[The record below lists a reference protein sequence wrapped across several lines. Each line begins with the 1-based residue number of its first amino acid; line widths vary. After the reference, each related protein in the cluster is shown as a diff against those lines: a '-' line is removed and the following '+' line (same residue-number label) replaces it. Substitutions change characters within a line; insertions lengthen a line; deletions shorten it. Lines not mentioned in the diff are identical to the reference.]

1 MFSSLK
7 IGLVLVMLAGAGGGY
22 LYVNK
27 LQKDNAVLKTNQI
40 KLETAVQESNQ
51 VIEQQ
56 TKDLK
61 KIRSTLK
68 KVEEVNAKLQ
78 ADRDALNNRLGSV
91 VNNSL
96 RAVLGRAPLQAVISD
111 RREQL
116 MAEVSGLVA
125 ERATQFG
132 ISIEEVRIKKADL
145 PSENS
150 EAIYRR
156 MQTERQQE
164 AAQIRAVGEE
174 KSRFIR
180 AEAEKNKT
188 ILLAEAQRDGDILRG
203 QGDAEKNKI
212 LGKAFSQDPEF
223 FSFYRSMQAY
233 SRALSE
239 GDTTMVLSPK
249 SDFFGVNC
257 SLSNYFVF

>member
-78 ADRDALNNRLGSV
+78 ADRAALEQKTPTSYCARKNQPIGAHANR
-91 VNNSL
+91 
-96 RAVLGRAPLQAVISD
+96 
-111 RREQL
+111 
-116 MAEVSGLVA
+116 
-125 ERATQFG
+125 
-132 ISIEEVRIKKADL
+132 K
-145 PSENS
+145 
-150 EAIYRR
+150 
-156 MQTERQQE
+156 
-164 AAQIRAVGEE
+164 
-174 KSRFIR
+174 
-180 AEAEKNKT
+180 
-188 ILLAEAQRDGDILRG
+188 
-203 QGDAEKNKI
+203 
-212 LGKAFSQDPEF
+212 
-223 FSFYRSMQAY
+223 
-233 SRALSE
+233 E
-239 GDTTMVLSPK
+239 GGFL
-249 SDFFGVNC
+249 
-257 SLSNYFVF
+257 

>member
-78 ADRDALNNRLGSV
+78 ADRDALNKRLGKHDIG
-91 VNNSL
+91 NL
-96 RAVLGRAPLQAVISD
+96 
-111 RREQL
+111 
-116 MAEVSGLVA
+116 AENKPGLVEKIINKA
-125 ERATQFG
+125 SDSAARCMEIASGSPLT
-132 ISIEEVRIKKADL
+132 EEELNGTPNREC
-145 PSENS
+145 PS
-150 EAIYRR
+150 
-156 MQTERQQE
+156 
-164 AAQIRAVGEE
+164 
-174 KSRFIR
+174 FWP
-180 AEAEKNKT
+180 
-188 ILLAEAQRDGDILRG
+188 D
-203 QGDAEKNKI
+203 
-212 LGKAFSQDPEF
+212 
-223 FSFYRSMQAY
+223 
-233 SRALSE
+233 
-239 GDTTMVLSPK
+239 
-249 SDFFGVNC
+249 
-257 SLSNYFVF
+257 SNTAK